1 MIIYVESNFV
11 LELAYLQEEHESCEE
26 ILNLAQEGKIVLVL
40 PAYSVGE
47 PYDSWVRR
55 SKQRAELHEK
65 LSRELNELSRS
76 KPYVEVHGEFQE
88 ITNRLIQSGEEEKGR
103 LDSSVSRILEIATV
117 VPIERELIKGAI
129 EFQKTRNLSP
139 QDSIVYASVLS
150 HLSNVQY
157 EEFEQP
163 VLKDVVEP
171 KCFITKNS
179 KDFANPDIYAEL
191 KAFDCKLLTRF
202 SDGLGYAKSCI

>member
-1 MIIYVESNFV
+1 MIVYVESNFV

-26 ILNLAQEGKIVLVL
+26 ILKLAEEGRIEIVL

-55 SKQRAELHEK
+55 SKRRAALDES

-76 KPYVEVHGEFQE
+76 KPYVETLNEFQE
-88 ITNRLIQSGEEEKGR
+88 ITKTLLQSGEQEKER
-103 LDSSVSRILEIATV
+103 LDDALNRILETAVV
-117 VPIERELIKGAI
+117 VPIEREIIKNAI
-129 EFQKTRNLSP
+129 DLQKTRNFRLP

-150 HLSNVQY
+150 HLANTST
-157 EEFEQP
+157 EE
-163 VLKDVVEP
+163 L

-179 KDFANPDIYAEL
+179 KDFANPDIYTDLESYN
-191 KAFDCKLLTRF
+191 CKLLTKF
-202 SDGLGYAKSCI
+202 SDGLGYTKSRL